1 VFLQPVIKKPAI
13 KIFLLV
19 IAQPVFCEYNIVE
32 VLASAEKIKKCIK
45 YKLLNEPVTVCNN
58 VVHVNAS

>member
-32 VLASAEKIKKCIK
+32 VLASAEKIKKM
-45 YKLLNEPVTVCNN
+45 Y
-58 VVHVNAS
+58 